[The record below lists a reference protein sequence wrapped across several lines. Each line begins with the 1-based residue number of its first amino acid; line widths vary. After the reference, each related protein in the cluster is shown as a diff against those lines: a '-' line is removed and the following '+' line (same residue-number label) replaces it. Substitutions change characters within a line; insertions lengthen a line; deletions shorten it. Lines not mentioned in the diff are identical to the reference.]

1 MDEEERQRRMQEL
14 QMADLG
20 TARREYIST
29 VDLPNK
35 YRHVGL
41 DQIEAIRA
49 ANIKGS
55 KVQKIA
61 QANRAQLNAWN
72 NAHQTIGGD
81 VQLEDLDDMMSG
93 QSHRAQLF
101 DSIRAKGGQAYI
113 HDPIV
118 PPKGPSGNGQSS
130 RASKLPGR
138 GAGAMGSR
146 GGHRCQY
153 LDPAFHPEVDDNI
166 PGKHAKLKG
175 VVGATPKATKSD
187 KVSRGRGCLGAV
199 KTRRVVDP
207 GANFEAMLAGP
218 SDFMAVAKVHNA
230 PGSSGPPGPRQSTP
244 AQTIAVS
251 NQTKKKN
258 IANEKANI
266 KEGTSHKR
274 IVVEGGNKGETE
286 KQINDDT
293 SAIIMD
299 ELDLKGGMIL
309 EQNTKLTA
317 ESPWAIQVDSLPS
330 DSTRTGPTDL
340 SERKTEKGFRS
351 SLPQPIHASE
361 ESTYLID
368 LIWKTRSPSNLS
380 SPLRSRQVDSG
391 SLLALRS
398 PSLSTAAA
406 SMETLLPGLTDGS
419 AGAIKASNSSDGA
432 SNGAVKGALDL
443 LIERLQKELD
453 QVNQIIDDSD
463 EPVESTGI
471 GTYLLSRKKQLER
484 EIAEAIEMES
494 DIALPLSALTL
505 EDQQSIGEHNI
516 SQEILTPRAPNTFA
530 DKSDKVP
537 SVCDIIGN
545 HLLPGRNVSSTKSG
559 LDTPKV
565 VSEKSSLHGFVT
577 TTHTPIIGEA
587 ASPSPGA
594 AAVTHS
600 PSINELHAR
609 DTPSVP
615 DNATTRQY
623 MQPTPELPQSS
634 TNQGNVP
641 PHAQRDK
648 SLSAVTQQFSNFLKH
663 SPEQSR
669 LSSYPLYG
677 ATATV
682 QYSSASFHRQ
692 EQIPASQSPGAS
704 TPSHQI
710 TPGGVSITQTLE
722 AKFPVSAATL
732 QYSCAVSDADIRG
745 KDPPPPAG
753 QENRNPYTVSSTREN
768 SETSSM
774 PSSNNPPRLLGLE
787 NSKWAMPT
795 VGSTSPKGA
804 RKQPASVKPENGP
817 RGNNMFAAEL
827 AKHGIT
833 VSKRSM
839 GEATTNSGPLKCQK
853 KLSDLASSKWAS

>member
-1 MDEEERQRRMQEL
+1 
-14 QMADLG
+14 
-20 TARREYIST
+20 
-29 VDLPNK
+29 
-35 YRHVGL
+35 
-41 DQIEAIRA
+41 
-49 ANIKGS
+49 
-55 KVQKIA
+55 
-61 QANRAQLNAWN
+61 
-72 NAHQTIGGD
+72 
-81 VQLEDLDDMMSG
+81 
-93 QSHRAQLF
+93 
-101 DSIRAKGGQAYI
+101 
-113 HDPIV
+113 
-118 PPKGPSGNGQSS
+118 
-130 RASKLPGR
+130 
-138 GAGAMGSR
+138 
-146 GGHRCQY
+146 
-153 LDPAFHPEVDDNI
+153 
-166 PGKHAKLKG
+166 
-175 VVGATPKATKSD
+175 
-187 KVSRGRGCLGAV
+187 
-199 KTRRVVDP
+199 
-207 GANFEAMLAGP
+207 MLAGP

-230 PGSSGPPGPRQSTP
+230 PGSSGPLGPPQSTP
-244 AQTIAVS
+244 AQSIAVS

-258 IANEKANI
+258 IANEKANT
-266 KEGTSHKR
+266 KEGTSRKR
-274 IVVEGGNKGETE
+274 IVVEGGIKGETE
-286 KQINDDT
+286 TQINDDT
-293 SAIIMD
+293 SVIIMD
-299 ELDLKGGMIL
+299 ELDLKGDMIL

-368 LIWKTRSPSNLS
+368 LIWKTGSPSNPS
-380 SPLRSRQVDSG
+380 SPLRSRQLDSG

-398 PSLSTAAA
+398 PTLGTTAA

-419 AGAIKASNSSDGA
+419 AGAIKVSNSSDGA

-494 DIALPLSALTL
+494 DIVLPLSALTL
-505 EDQQSIGEHNI
+505 EDQQSIGEHNT
-516 SQEILTPRAPNTFA
+516 SQEILTPRAPKIFA
-530 DKSDKVP
+530 DKTDKVP
-537 SVCDIIGN
+537 LVPDLGFQPVPFSPPNIAPQPVSPMRSCAPSIPSPTSSIFTSSVCDIIGS
-545 HLLPGRNVSSTKSG
+545 HLLPGRNVSSIKSG

-565 VSEKSSLHGFVT
+565 ASEKSSLHGFVT
-577 TTHTPIIGEA
+577 TTHTPIIGKA
-587 ASPSPGA
+587 ASPSRGA
-594 AAVTHS
+594 VVVTHS

-623 MQPTPELPQSS
+623 MHPTPELPQSS
-634 TNQGNVP
+634 ANQDNVP
-641 PHAQRDK
+641 PHAQHDK
-648 SLSAVTQQFSNFLKH
+648 SLSAVTQQFSSFLKH
-663 SPEQSR
+663 SPEQSS
-669 LSSYPLYG
+669 LSSYRIYG
-677 ATATV
+677 ANATV
-682 QYSSASFHRQ
+682 QYPIVPSQLHPIPLGLQLATSSEQMKSVASSVSPKLIKSAAAAQYSSASFHRQ
-692 EQIPASQSPGAS
+692 EQIPTSQSPGAS
-704 TPSHQI
+704 TPAHQI
-710 TPGGVSITQTLE
+710 PPGGASITQTLE

-753 QENRNPYTVSSTREN
+753 QENRNPYTVSSRRKN
-768 SETSSM
+768 SEASSM
-774 PSSNNPPRLLGLE
+774 PSSNNPHRLLGLE

-839 GEATTNSGPLKCQK
+839 GEVTTNRGPLKCQK